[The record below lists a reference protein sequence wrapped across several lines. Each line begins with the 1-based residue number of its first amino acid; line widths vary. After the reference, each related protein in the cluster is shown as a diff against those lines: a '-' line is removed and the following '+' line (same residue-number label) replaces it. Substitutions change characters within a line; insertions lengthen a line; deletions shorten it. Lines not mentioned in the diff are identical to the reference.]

1 MWSCRLNKKSSDLT
15 TSITNSKRLAHTE
28 DFQTVA
34 SASDKTQF
42 AYFFTKTKR
51 WQHLIEL
58 FIASNILAMLLSLA
72 EAGSFASLSGLRLLE
87 YALYINWVLL
97 SFVACFEKLQPKLG
111 NFSLSQN
118 LIAGFFLLQA
128 IVLFT
133 SLSLNFLMYWGSYWS
148 LSHFELSILFQG
160 ISLHLSYGVL
170 LGLFCFR
177 YVFLREQWLRQQ
189 QSELKAR
196 IQALQARIQPHF
208 LFNSLNNV
216 LSLISIDP
224 DKAEQ
229 MLMDLSRLFRASLQE
244 LKLVSLKEE
253 IELSQRYLAIEQVRL
268 GERLK
273 VEWKFVHLERARE
286 VKIPLLTLQPLLE
299 NSISHGVE
307 KILAPSQIT
316 ILIEILEKQVNIIIS
331 NPYLASELGQT
342 RGHGIALDNVKQRL
356 EAYFGEKVTFQN
368 YAGAGI
374 FTTVVQYIYKK

>member
-15 TSITNSKRLAHTE
+15 TSITNSKRLAHTQAAE
-28 DFQTVA
+28 TVV

-42 AYFFTKTKR
+42 TYFFTKNTR

-72 EAGSFASLSGLRLLE
+72 EARGWGNLSGLRLLE

-97 SFVACFEKLQPKLG
+97 SFVACFEKIQPKLKH
-111 NFSLSQN
+111 FSLSQN
-118 LIAGFFLLQA
+118 LITGFFLLQA
-128 IVLFT
+128 LVVLT
-133 SLSLNFLMYWGSYWS
+133 TISINFLMYWGSY
-148 LSHFELSILFQG
+148 LQLEHFSIEILFEG
-160 ISLHLSYGVL
+160 LSLHLSYGVL

-177 YVFLREQWLRQQ
+177 YVFLREQWSRQQ

-244 LKLVSLKEE
+244 LKLVSLNDE
-253 IELSQRYLAIEQVRL
+253 IELCRRYLAIEKVRL
-268 GERLK
+268 GERLNI
-273 VEWKFVHLERARE
+273 EWKFVHLERARE

-299 NSISHGVE
+299 NSIAHGVE
-307 KILAPSQIT
+307 KIIQPSQIT
-316 ILIEILEKQVNIIIS
+316 ILIEILDNQVNIIIS
-331 NPYLASELGQT
+331 NPYLAGDLNTT
-342 RGHGIALDNVKQRL
+342 RGNGIALDNVKQRL
-356 EAYFGEKVTFQN
+356 QAYFGEKVTFQS
-368 YAGAGI
+368 YAGDGI
-374 FTTVVQYIYKK
+374 FTTVVQYLYK

>member
-34 SASDKTQF
+34 SASDTTQF
-42 AYFFTKTKR
+42 AYFFTKTRR

-72 EAGSFASLSGLRLLE
+72 EAGGWTNLSGMRLLE

-97 SFVACFEKLQPKLG
+97 SFVACFEKLQPKMTR
-111 NFSLSQN
+111 FALSQN
-118 LIAGFFLLQA
+118 LLIGFFLLQA
-128 IVLFT
+128 IVFLT
-133 SLSLNFLMYWGSYWS
+133 TLSLNFLMYWGSYWS
-148 LSHFELSILFQG
+148 LNHFQLSLLFKG
-160 ISLHLSYGVL
+160 MSLHLSYGVL
-170 LGLFCFR
+170 LGMFCFR

-189 QSELKAR
+189 HSELKAR

-244 LKLVSLKEE
+244 LKLVRLKDE
-253 IELSQRYLAIEQVRL
+253 IELCQRYLAIEQVRL
-268 GERLK
+268 GERLN
-273 VEWKFVHLERARE
+273 VEWKYVHLERARE
-286 VKIPLLTLQPLLE
+286 VDIPLLTLQPLLE

-307 KILAPSQIT
+307 QFIEPSQIT

-331 NPYLASELGQT
+331 NPYRAHEMGQS

-356 EAYFGEKVTFQN
+356 EAYFGEKVTFQS

-374 FTTVVQYIYKK
+374 FTTVVQYLYKK

>member
-15 TSITNSKRLAHTE
+15 TSITNSKRLAHTQAAE
-28 DFQTVA
+28 TVV

-42 AYFFTKTKR
+42 TYFFTKNTR

-72 EAGSFASLSGLRLLE
+72 EARGWGNLSGLRLLE

-97 SFVACFEKLQPKLG
+97 SFVACFEKIQPKLKH
-111 NFSLSQN
+111 FSLSQN
-118 LIAGFFLLQA
+118 LITGFFLLQA
-128 IVLFT
+128 LVVLT
-133 SLSLNFLMYWGSYWS
+133 TISINFLMYWGSYWQ
-148 LSHFELSILFQG
+148 LEHFSIEILFEG
-160 ISLHLSYGVL
+160 LSLHLSYGVL

-177 YVFLREQWLRQQ
+177 YVFLREQWSRQQ

-244 LKLVSLKEE
+244 LKLVSLNDE
-253 IELSQRYLAIEQVRL
+253 IELCRRYLAIEKVRL
-268 GERLK
+268 GERLNI
-273 VEWKFVHLERARE
+273 EWKFVHLERARE

-299 NSISHGVE
+299 NSIAHGVE
-307 KILAPSQIT
+307 KIIQPSQIT
-316 ILIEILEKQVNIIIS
+316 ILIEILDNQVNIIIS
-331 NPYLASELGQT
+331 NPYLADDLST
-342 RGHGIALDNVKQRL
+342 KRGNGIALDNVKQRL
-356 EAYFGEKVTFQN
+356 QAYFGEKVTFQS
-368 YAGAGI
+368 YAGDGI
-374 FTTVVQYIYKK
+374 FTTVVQYLYK

>member
-15 TSITNSKRLAHTE
+15 TSITNSKSLAQPQALESVT
-28 DFQTVA
+28 A
-34 SASDKTQF
+34 ASDKTQF
-42 AYFFTKTKR
+42 TYFFTKNTR

-58 FIASNILAMLLSLA
+58 FIASNVLAMLLTLA
-72 EAGSFASLSGLRLLE
+72 EAGGWEHLSTVRLLE

-97 SFVACFEKLQPKLG
+97 SFVACFEKLQPKLK

-118 LIAGFFLLQA
+118 LITGFCLLQ
-128 IVLFT
+128 ILVVIT
-133 SLSLNFLMYWGSYWS
+133 TISVNFLMHWTHHWHLQNFAISS
-148 LSHFELSILFQG
+148 LFKGL
-160 ISLHLSYGVL
+160 SLHLSYGVL

-177 YVFLREQWLRQQ
+177 YVFLREQWFRQQ

-244 LKLVSLKEE
+244 LKLVSLNDE
-253 IELSQRYLAIEQVRL
+253 IELCRRYLAIEKVRL
-268 GERLK
+268 GERLN

-299 NSISHGVE
+299 NSIAHGVE
-307 KILAPSQIT
+307 KMLQPSHIT
-316 ILIEILEKQVNIIIS
+316 ILIEILDKQVNIIIT
-331 NPYLASELGQT
+331 NPYQAENSTQT
-342 RGHGIALDNVKQRL
+342 RGNGIAVDNVKQRL
-356 EAYFGEKVTFQN
+356 QAYFGDKVTFQS
-368 YAGAGI
+368 YAGDGI
-374 FTTVVQYIYKK
+374 FTTVVQYLYK

>member
-15 TSITNSKRLAHTE
+15 TSITNSKRLAHTQAAE
-28 DFQTVA
+28 TVV

-42 AYFFTKTKR
+42 TYFFTKNTR

-72 EAGSFASLSGLRLLE
+72 EARGWGNLSGLRLLE

-97 SFVACFEKLQPKLG
+97 SFVACFEKIQPKLKH
-111 NFSLSQN
+111 FSLSQN
-118 LIAGFFLLQA
+118 LITGFFLLQA
-128 IVLFT
+128 LVVLT
-133 SLSLNFLMYWGSYWS
+133 TISINFLMYWGSYWQ
-148 LSHFELSILFQG
+148 LEHFSIEILFEG
-160 ISLHLSYGVL
+160 LSLHLSYGVL

-177 YVFLREQWLRQQ
+177 YVFLREQWSRQQ

-244 LKLVSLKEE
+244 LKLVSLNDE
-253 IELSQRYLAIEQVRL
+253 IELCRRYLAIEKVRL
-268 GERLK
+268 GERLNI
-273 VEWKFVHLERARE
+273 EWKFVHLERARE

-299 NSISHGVE
+299 NSIAHGVE
-307 KILAPSQIT
+307 KIIQPSQIT
-316 ILIEILEKQVNIIIS
+316 ILIEILDNQVNIIIS
-331 NPYLASELGQT
+331 NPYLADDLSTT
-342 RGHGIALDNVKQRL
+342 RGNGIALDNVKQRL
-356 EAYFGEKVTFQN
+356 QAYFGEKVTFQS
-368 YAGAGI
+368 YAGDGI
-374 FTTVVQYIYKK
+374 FTTVVQYLYK

>member
-15 TSITNSKRLAHTE
+15 TSITNSKRLAHTQAAE
-28 DFQTVA
+28 TVV

-42 AYFFTKTKR
+42 TYFFTKNTR

-72 EAGSFASLSGLRLLE
+72 EARGWGNLSGLRLLE

-97 SFVACFEKLQPKLG
+97 SFVACFEKIQPKLKH
-111 NFSLSQN
+111 FSLSQN
-118 LIAGFFLLQA
+118 LITGFFLLQA
-128 IVLFT
+128 LVVIT
-133 SLSLNFLMYWGSYWS
+133 TISINFLMYWGSYWQ
-148 LSHFELSILFQG
+148 LEHFSIGILFEG
-160 ISLHLSYGVL
+160 LSLHLSYGVL

-177 YVFLREQWLRQQ
+177 YVFLREQWSRQQ

-244 LKLVSLKEE
+244 LKLVSLNDE
-253 IELSQRYLAIEQVRL
+253 IELCRRYLAIEKVRL
-268 GERLK
+268 GERLNI
-273 VEWKFVHLERARE
+273 EWKFVHLERARE

-299 NSISHGVE
+299 NSIAHGVE
-307 KILAPSQIT
+307 KIIQPSQIT
-316 ILIEILEKQVNIIIS
+316 ILIEILDNQVNIIIS
-331 NPYLASELGQT
+331 NPYLADDLSTT
-342 RGHGIALDNVKQRL
+342 RGNGIALDNVKQRL
-356 EAYFGEKVTFQN
+356 QAYFGEKVTFQS
-368 YAGAGI
+368 YAGDGI
-374 FTTVVQYIYKK
+374 FTTVVQYLYK

>member
-28 DFQTVA
+28 DFQTVVA
-34 SASDKTQF
+34 TSDNTQF

-72 EAGSFASLSGLRLLE
+72 EAGGWAQLSATRLLE

-97 SFVACFEKLQPKLG
+97 SFVACFEKLQPRLLHK
-111 NFSLSQN
+111 SLSQN
-118 LIAGFFLLQA
+118 LIVGFFLLQA
-128 IVLFT
+128 LVLLT
-133 SLSLNFLMYWGSYWS
+133 TISLNFLLYWGSYWS
-148 LSHFELSILFQG
+148 LAHLNSSILLESVG
-160 ISLHLSYGVL
+160 LHLSYGTL

-196 IQALQARIQPHF
+196 IQALQARIHPHF

-229 MLMDLSRLFRASLQE
+229 MLLDLSRLFRASLQE
-244 LKLVSLKEE
+244 LKLVRLKDE
-253 IELSQRYLAIEQVRL
+253 IELCQRYLAIEQVRL
-268 GERLK
+268 GERLQ

-286 VKIPLLTLQPLLE
+286 VNIPLLTLQPLLE
-299 NSISHGVE
+299 NSIAHGVE
-307 KILAPSQIT
+307 KILQPSPIT
-316 ILIEILEKQVNIIIS
+316 ILIEILEKQVNIVIT
-331 NPYLASELGQT
+331 NPYQPCEAQQT
-342 RGHGIALDNVKQRL
+342 RGNGIALDNVKQRL
-356 EAYFGEKVTFQN
+356 EAYFGEKVTFQS
-368 YAGAGI
+368 YAGDGI
-374 FTTVVQYIYKK
+374 FTTVVQYLYKK

>member
-15 TSITNSKRLAHTE
+15 TSITNSKRLAHTQAAE
-28 DFQTVA
+28 TVV

-42 AYFFTKTKR
+42 TYFFTKNTR

-72 EAGSFASLSGLRLLE
+72 EARGWGNLSGLRLLE

-97 SFVACFEKLQPKLG
+97 SFVACFEKIQPKLKH
-111 NFSLSQN
+111 FSLSQN
-118 LIAGFFLLQA
+118 LISGFFLLQTLV
-128 IVLFT
+128 VLT
-133 SLSLNFLMYWGSYWS
+133 TISINFLMYWGSYWQ
-148 LSHFELSILFQG
+148 LEHFSIDILFEG
-160 ISLHLSYGVL
+160 LSLHLSYGVL

-177 YVFLREQWLRQQ
+177 YVFLREQWSRQQ

-244 LKLVSLKEE
+244 LKLVSLNDE
-253 IELSQRYLAIEQVRL
+253 IELCRRYLAIEKVRL
-268 GERLK
+268 GERLNI
-273 VEWKFVHLERARE
+273 EWKFVHLERARE

-299 NSISHGVE
+299 NSIAHGVE
-307 KILAPSQIT
+307 KIIQPSQIT
-316 ILIEILEKQVNIIIS
+316 ILIEILDNQVNIIIS
-331 NPYLASELGQT
+331 NPYLADDLSTT
-342 RGHGIALDNVKQRL
+342 RGNGIALDNVKQRL
-356 EAYFGEKVTFQN
+356 QAYFGEKVTFQS
-368 YAGAGI
+368 YAGDGI
-374 FTTVVQYIYKK
+374 FTTVVQYLYK